1 MSFTTEDIDQV
12 IQTLQLFKDIK
23 QGEIHIDNG
32 KMKLSVWKGDTGDS
46 AGSPAGFARESAI
59 APPKP
64 VEQKAAPAAATA
76 TAVKEEP
83 KAGATATKAE
93 KKEKTIEEGLVAIK
107 ASMISI
113 FYRKPSP
120 DDPPFVEVGSEVKK
134 DTVVCLLEV
143 MKCFRSINAGVNG
156 RIEKICAETGQLVEE
171 GEVLFLVR
179 PD

>member
-1 MSFTTEDIDQV
+1 MSFTMDDIDQAL
-12 IQTLQLFKDIK
+12 QTLQLVKDIK

-32 KMKLSVWKGDTGDS
+32 ELQLSVWKGDAGDS
-46 AGSPAGFARESAI
+46 AGSPVCFAKGDTI
-59 APPKP
+59 APPAP
-64 VEQKAAPAAATA
+64 VEQKAAPAAVPA

-83 KAGATATKAE
+83 EVVTTTTEAE
-93 KKEKTIEEGLVAIK
+93 KQEEIEEGLVAIK

-120 DDPPFVEVGSEVKK
+120 DDPPFVEVGSEVEE

-143 MKCFRSINAGVNG
+143 MKCFRSINAGVKG
-156 RIEKICAETGQLVEE
+156 RIEKICAETGQLVEV

>member
-1 MSFTTEDIDQV
+1 MSFTMDDIDQV
-12 IQTLQLFKDIK
+12 IQTLQLLKDIK
-23 QGEIHIDNG
+23 QGGIHIDNG
-32 KMKLSVWKGDTGDS
+32 EMKLSVWKGDTGDS
-46 AGSPAGFARESAI
+46 AGSPAGFTRESTI
-59 APPKP
+59 APPEP

-83 KAGATATKAE
+83 KAVATATEAE
-93 KKEKTIEEGLVAIK
+93 KQEETEDGLAAIK
-107 ASMISI
+107 SSMVSI

-120 DDPPFVEVGSEVKK
+120 EDPPFVEVGSEVKK

-156 RIEKICAETGQLVEE
+156 RIEKICAETGQLVQE

>member
-1 MSFTTEDIDQV
+1 MNFTMDDIDQAL
-12 IQTLQLFKDIK
+12 QTLQLVKGIK

-32 KMKLSVWKGDTGDS
+32 DLKLSVWKGDPGDRVETPAAFAGDGS
-46 AGSPAGFARESAI
+46 AALSA
-59 APPKP
+59 P
-64 VEQKAAPAAATA
+64 VEQATVPAAPPA
-76 TAVKEEP
+76 TAVKAEEP
-83 KAGATATKAE
+83 EVVATTMDAE
-93 KKEKTIEEGLVAIK
+93 KQEESEEGLVAIK

-120 DDPPFVEVGSEVKK
+120 DDPPFVEVGSEVEA

-143 MKCFRSINAGVNG
+143 MKCFRSINAGVKG
-156 RIEKICAETGQLVEE
+156 RIEKICAETGQLVEV